1 MLNPD
6 ERERSA
12 IHMIACSTEGKEFIG
27 YLEKCLKDEDSSN
40 RQKEDIQMY
49 RGQGAAILL
58 EELIKLVK

>member
-1 MLNPD
+1 
-6 ERERSA
+6 
-12 IHMIACSTEGKEFIG
+12 MIACSTEGKEFIG